1 MNLKKVP
8 VQDYEEQQHGPV
20 FNFLYSIKTHFT
32 TLMSTN
38 ILFVIFNIPM
48 MLVAFAITLMVLP
61 TMNPVFIPENFAQF
75 MLDSGVVGNQVMND
89 VGTEAAYQIYYLIVV
104 FCVMF
109 LMGTTLTVIGPFQAG
124 FSQIFRNLYR
134 QESVFIFNDFKDG
147 MKSNVK
153 QSLIAGIIGVLFTI
167 VDMLAVSFY
176 SGLGSKFGTAAATFF
191 VVLFFVFI
199 IVQNMVYTM
208 IVSREISLKNIY
220 KNAFLF
226 VLLKFGPCFALVLV
240 MIVFYIVIPA
250 ALMMS
255 TTFFAY
261 AVVVIYYLTLVFAF
275 IQYLMAF
282 FTGEVIKEYIEPK
295 SPTPTYDDD
304 DYSDLNGEE
313 EEDDSTDGESS
324 EDESSVEGETEN

>member
-8 VQDYEEQQHGPV
+8 DLDYEEQQHGPV

-32 TLMSTN
+32 TLMSVN

-48 MLVAFAITLMVLP
+48 MLIAFALTLMVLP
-61 TMNPVFIPENFAQF
+61 TLNPVFIPENFAQF

-89 VGTEAAYQIYYLIVV
+89 VGTEAAYQVYYLIVV

-124 FSQIFRNLYR
+124 FSQIYRNLYR

-147 MKSNVK
+147 MKSNLK
-153 QSLIAGIIGVLFTI
+153 QSLIAGLIGVVFTA

-176 SGLGSKFGTAAATFF
+176 AGLGSRFGTAASTFF

-208 IVSREISLKNIY
+208 IVSRELSLKNIY

-226 VLLKFGPCFALVLV
+226 VLLKFGPCFAMALV

-250 ALMMS
+250 ALMLT

-261 AVVVIYYLTLVFAF
+261 AVVVLYYLTVVFAL

-282 FTGEVIKEYIEPK
+282 FTGEVIKEYIEPM
-295 SPTPTYDDD
+295 SPTPVYDDD
-304 DYSDLNGEE
+304 DFADLNEGTEGDEE
-313 EEDDSTDGESS
+313 SDDLDSEENS
-324 EDESSVEGETEN
+324 TEN